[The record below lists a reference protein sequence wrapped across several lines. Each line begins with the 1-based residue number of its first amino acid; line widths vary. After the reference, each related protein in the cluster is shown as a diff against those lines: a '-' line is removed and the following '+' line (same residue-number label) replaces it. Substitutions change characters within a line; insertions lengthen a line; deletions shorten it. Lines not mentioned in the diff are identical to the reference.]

1 MHRYSES
8 ADDEHRCWDRCADS
22 AFWTE
27 SIWLHLVSRARER
40 SERGRGALF
49 TGKSKIT
56 KMLKPMKRVFE
67 LLAAWFLALL
77 RALRS
82 VGACR
87 ELTLGRLAAQ
97 HRAPCTETAVRRMSG
112 LVLPAAASLVDQLD
126 KRVLVILRDGRNLVG
141 VMRSFDQFSNVV
153 LEDAVERRVVIPAK
167 EGVNAVYGD
176 APLGLYVV
184 RGDSIVLLG
193 EVDDAREASP
203 QHPARMDIRD
213 VLELERAGLAERAVV
228 WDIEES

>member
-1 MHRYSES
+1 M
-8 ADDEHRCWDRCADS
+8 A
-22 AFWTE
+22 
-27 SIWLHLVSRARER
+27 
-40 SERGRGALF
+40 
-49 TGKSKIT
+49 
-56 KMLKPMKRVFE
+56 
-67 LLAAWFLALL
+67 
-77 RALRS
+77 
-82 VGACR
+82 
-87 ELTLGRLAAQ
+87 
-97 HRAPCTETAVRRMSG
+97 G

-176 APLGLYVV
+176 APLGLYDV

>member
-1 MHRYSES
+1 M
-8 ADDEHRCWDRCADS
+8 A
-22 AFWTE
+22 
-27 SIWLHLVSRARER
+27 
-40 SERGRGALF
+40 
-49 TGKSKIT
+49 
-56 KMLKPMKRVFE
+56 
-67 LLAAWFLALL
+67 
-77 RALRS
+77 
-82 VGACR
+82 
-87 ELTLGRLAAQ
+87 
-97 HRAPCTETAVRRMSG
+97 G

-193 EVDDAREASP
+193 EVDDARGVAAASRAHG
-203 QHPARMDIRD
+203 HPR
-213 VLELERAGLAERAVV
+213 RAGVGKSGV
-228 WDIEES
+228 S

>member
-1 MHRYSES
+1 MRTCVRSAASDRVERY
-8 ADDEHRCWDRCADS
+8 RCAGRPRS
-22 AFWTE
+22 TA
-27 SIWLHLVSRARER
+27 SRARKQRCER
-40 SERGRGALF
+40 MA
-49 TGKSKIT
+49 
-56 KMLKPMKRVFE
+56 
-67 LLAAWFLALL
+67 
-77 RALRS
+77 
-82 VGACR
+82 
-87 ELTLGRLAAQ
+87 
-97 HRAPCTETAVRRMSG
+97 G

>member
-1 MHRYSES
+1 M
-8 ADDEHRCWDRCADS
+8 A
-22 AFWTE
+22 
-27 SIWLHLVSRARER
+27 
-40 SERGRGALF
+40 
-49 TGKSKIT
+49 
-56 KMLKPMKRVFE
+56 
-67 LLAAWFLALL
+67 
-77 RALRS
+77 
-82 VGACR
+82 
-87 ELTLGRLAAQ
+87 
-97 HRAPCTETAVRRMSG
+97 G

-184 RGDSIVLLG
+184 RSDSIVLLG

>member
-1 MHRYSES
+1 MTSTGVGTAVPTARFGRNRFGCIWVRGLGSGGSAAGEPSLEIKSKSPKSKKAYQNGFFGSSRAVFGRTCVRSAASDRVERY
-8 ADDEHRCWDRCADS
+8 RCAGWPRS
-22 AFWTE
+22 TA
-27 SIWLHLVSRARER
+27 SRARKQRCER
-40 SERGRGALF
+40 MA
-49 TGKSKIT
+49 
-56 KMLKPMKRVFE
+56 
-67 LLAAWFLALL
+67 
-77 RALRS
+77 
-82 VGACR
+82 
-87 ELTLGRLAAQ
+87 
-97 HRAPCTETAVRRMSG
+97 G